1 MPTMGPLGCAA
12 SPRLPHAGEGE
23 FEEQT
28 LPKLLIA
35 SGDGPKYQEIFARE
49 APELEVK
56 LYSADDPTIPDYVRE
71 MDIFFAWRFPPEIVK
86 DAPKLRWISSTGAGV
101 DMVMAARE
109 WLPPGVPVTR
119 MVHVFDTVM
128 AEYVLG
134 YLIAVQIDFRRAF
147 RQQVAKVWKGWHFP
161 QLRGSTVVV
170 VGLGSIGSEVART
183 LRAHGLT
190 VIGVS
195 RTGQPVEGLDEV
207 HPVDRLDSVLPRAD
221 YLVLVVPLTP
231 ETRGLI
237 DRRRLQLLPKG
248 AVLANICLGAVVR
261 ERELIEVLESGHLRF
276 AVLDVFEQE
285 PLPPESP
292 LWSMENVI
300 VTPHMSGPDDAP
312 VNAARFLE
320 NYRRFQAGQP
330 LEGQIDFERGY

>member
-1 MPTMGPLGCAA
+1 M
-12 SPRLPHAGEGE
+12 
-23 FEEQT
+23 
-28 LPKLLIA
+28 PKLLIA
-35 SGDGPKYQEIFARE
+35 SDDGPTYREIFARE

-56 LYSADDPTIPDYVRE
+56 LYEPDDPTLPAYVRE
-71 MDIFFAWRFPPEIVK
+71 MDVFFAWRFPPEIVK

-109 WLPPGVPVTR
+109 WLPKGVPVTR

-134 YLIAVQIDFRRAF
+134 YLLAVQLDARRAF
-147 RQQVAKVWKGWHFP
+147 RQQESRTWAGWVFP
-161 QLRGSTVVV
+161 ALRGSTAVV

-183 LRAHGLT
+183 LQAHGLK

-207 HPVDRLDSVLPRAD
+207 HTVDRLDIVLPRAD
-221 YLVLVVPLTP
+221 FLVLVVPLTP

-237 DRRRLQLLPKG
+237 DGRRLGLLRKG
-248 AVLANICLGAVVR
+248 AVLVNICRGAVVR
-261 ERELIEVLESGHLRF
+261 EPDLVEALESNRLRF

-292 LWSMENVI
+292 FWSMENVI

-320 NYRRFQAGQP
+320 NYRRFQAGEP
-330 LEGQIDFERGY
+330 LHGQVDFERGY

>member
-1 MPTMGPLGCAA
+1 
-12 SPRLPHAGEGE
+12 
-23 FEEQT
+23 

-35 SGDGPKYQEIFARE
+35 SGDGPQYREIFARE
-49 APELEVK
+49 APDLEVK
-56 LYSADDPTIPDYVRE
+56 LYQADDPAVPAYVQE
-71 MDIFFAWRFPPEIVK
+71 MDIFFAWRFPPELVK

-109 WLPPGVPVTR
+109 WLPAGVPVTR

-134 YLIAVQIDFRRAF
+134 YLLAVQLDARRAF
-147 RQQVAKVWKGWHFP
+147 RQQESKTWQGWVFP
-161 QLRGSTVVV
+161 ALRGGTAVV

-183 LRAHGLT
+183 LKAHGLK

-195 RTGQPVEGLDEV
+195 RTGQPTEGIDEI
-207 HPVDRLDSVLPRAD
+207 HTIDKLDSVLPRAD

-237 DRRRLQLLPKG
+237 DGRRLRLLPKD
-248 AVLANICLGAVVR
+248 AVLVNICRGAVVN
-261 ERELIEVLESGHLRF
+261 EAALIETLQAGTLRF
-276 AVLDVFEQE
+276 AVLDVFETE
-285 PLPPESP
+285 PLPRESP

-300 VTPHMSGPDDAP
+300 VTAHMSGPDDVP
-312 VNAARFLE
+312 TNAARFLE
-320 NYRRFQAGQP
+320 NYRRFVAGEP
-330 LEGQIDFERGY
+330 LHGLVDFGRGY

>member
-1 MPTMGPLGCAA
+1 
-12 SPRLPHAGEGE
+12 
-23 FEEQT
+23 

-35 SGDGPKYQEIFARE
+35 SGDGPKYQEVFARE

-56 LYSADDPTIPDYVRE
+56 LYKADDPTIQDYVRE
-71 MDIFFAWRFPPEIVK
+71 MEIFFAWRFPPELVQN
-86 DAPKLRWISSTGAGV
+86 APKLRWISSTGAGV
-101 DMVMAARE
+101 DTVMAARE
-109 WLPPGVPVTR
+109 WLPKGVPVTR
-119 MVHVFDTVM
+119 MVHVFDTAM

-134 YLIAVQIDFRRAF
+134 YLLAVQLDVRRAL
-147 RQQVAKVWKGWHFP
+147 RQQESKTWKGWNP
-161 QLRGSTVVV
+161 PPLRGSTAVV

-207 HPVDRLDSVLPRAD
+207 HTVDQLDTVLPRAE
-221 YLVLVVPLTP
+221 YLVLVVPLTS

-237 DRRRLQLLPKG
+237 DGRRLGLLPKG
-248 AVLANICLGAVVR
+248 AVLANICRGAVVD
-261 ERELIEVLESGHLRF
+261 EPELIDALMSGHLRF
-276 AVLDVFEQE
+276 AVLDVFEKE
-285 PLPPESP
+285 PLPQESP

-300 VTPHMSGPDDAP
+300 VTPHMSGPDDVP

-330 LEGQIDFERGY
+330 LNGQVDFERGY

>member
-1 MPTMGPLGCAA
+1 M
-12 SPRLPHAGEGE
+12 
-23 FEEQT
+23 
-28 LPKLLIA
+28 PKLLIA
-35 SGDGPKYQEIFARE
+35 SGDGPKYKEIFARE

-56 LYSADDPTIPDYVRE
+56 LYRADDPTLPEYVRE

-109 WLPPGVPVTR
+109 WLPKGVPVTR
-119 MVHVFDTVM
+119 MVHVFDTAM

-134 YLIAVQIDFRRAF
+134 FLLAVQIDFRRAF
-147 RQQVAKVWKGWHFP
+147 RQQDAKVWKGWHFP
-161 QLRGSTVVV
+161 ALRGSTAVV

-183 LRAHGLT
+183 LKAHGLR

-195 RTGQPVEGLDEV
+195 RNGQPVEGLDEV
-207 HPVDRLDSVLPRAD
+207 HTVDQLDSVLPLAE

-231 ETRGLI
+231 ETSGLI
-237 DRRRLQLLPKG
+237 DGRRLGLLPKD
-248 AVLANICLGAVVR
+248 AVLVNVCRGAVVR
-261 ERELIEVLESGHLRF
+261 EADVIAALEDGRLRF
-276 AVLDVFEQE
+276 AVLDVFEKE

-300 VTPHMSGPDDAP
+300 VTSHMSGPDDAP

-320 NYRRFQAGQP
+320 NYRRFQAGEP

>member
-1 MPTMGPLGCAA
+1 M
-12 SPRLPHAGEGE
+12 
-23 FEEQT
+23 
-28 LPKLLIA
+28 PKLLIA

-56 LYSADDPTIPDYVRE
+56 LYEPDDPTLPAFVRE

-109 WLPPGVPVTR
+109 WLPKGVPVTR

-134 YLIAVQIDFRRAF
+134 YLLAVQLDARRAF
-147 RQQVAKVWKGWHFP
+147 RQQASRTWDGWVFP
-161 QLRGSTVVV
+161 ALRGSTAVV

-183 LRAHGLT
+183 LQAHGLK

-195 RTGQPVEGLDEV
+195 RTGQPVEGLNEV
-207 HPVDRLDSVLPRAD
+207 HTVDELDRVLPRAD

-237 DRRRLQLLPKG
+237 DARRLGLLPKD
-248 AVLANICLGAVVR
+248 AVLVNICRGAVVR
-261 ERELIEVLESGHLRF
+261 EPDLITALEGGDLRF

-292 LWSMENVI
+292 FWSMENVI

-312 VNAARFLE
+312 VNAQRFLE
-320 NYRRFQAGQP
+320 NYRRFQAGEP
-330 LEGQIDFERGY
+330 LHGQVDFERGY